1 MSRRDLAYSIA
12 ALTAGGLEILD
23 AGTGWPA
30 LGSVQVGHSE
40 VPVALFVAPVG
51 LSQRN
56 RDAVER
62 RFQNPGSD
70 RPIEVPPDHVPLLIG
85 AWTNDPLVEV
95 VNPVL
100 VLADAGRRTGR
111 TSRHSVFV
119 RLEALKTATVQ
130 GWAES
135 VSEVDERMTLFHPG
149 LLPAVAFASSID
161 VALPERSAAIAVSAS
176 GLLENVPTQPLSL
189 EAAERAR
196 RSILSLVRDARFA
209 RDVVR
214 AYAGL
219 CALCGLDLG
228 LVQGAHIYPAS
239 APGSS
244 DEIWNGVCLCSN
256 HHAAFDRHLL
266 WIDPDDRAV
275 IVNPVV
281 VEQAADNSAAATF
294 VQSTSSMLR
303 PPDDLTLAP
312 MADMFVRRYDFF
324 EGRYDWATGL
334 G

>member
-1 MSRRDLAYSIA
+1 VNRRDLAHFLTE
-12 ALTAGGLEILD
+12 LTAGGLTILD
-23 AGTGWPA
+23 ARSGWPA
-30 LGSVQVGHSE
+30 LGTVEVGDSR
-40 VPVALFVAPVG
+40 VPVAVFVAPIG
-51 LSQRN
+51 LSQRG
-56 RDAVER
+56 RDDVER
-62 RFQNPGSD
+62 RFQNPDSD
-70 RPIEVPPDHVPLLIG
+70 RPIVVPPDHVPLLLG
-85 AWTNDPLVEV
+85 VWTDDPLVAV
-95 VNPVL
+95 LNPVL
-100 VLADAGRRTGR
+100 VLADADRRRGLTTR
-111 TSRHSVFV
+111 YSVFV
-119 RLEALKTATVQ
+119 RLEALQTATVQ

-135 VSEVDERMTLFHPG
+135 VSEVGERMILFHPG
-149 LLPAVAFASSID
+149 LLPSIAFATSVG
-161 VALPERSAAIAVSAS
+161 VALPERDAAIAVSAS
-176 GLLENVPTQPLSL
+176 GLLEKAPDPLAFD
-189 EAAERAR
+189 AAERAR
-196 RSILSLVRDARFA
+196 RSVLSLVRDARFA

-294 VQSTSSMLR
+294 VQLTSSTLR
-303 PPDDLTLAP
+303 PPDDPTSAP
-312 MADMFVRRYDFF
+312 AADMFVRRYEYF
-324 EGRYDWATGL
+324 EGRYDWVA
-334 G
+334 

>member
-1 MSRRDLAYSIA
+1 MSRRDLAYSVA
-12 ALTAGGLEILD
+12 ELTDGGVTLVD
-23 AGTGWPA
+23 ARAGWPA
-30 LGSVQVGHSE
+30 LGRVEVGDSV

-56 RDAVER
+56 RDSVER

-70 RPIEVPPDHVPLLIG
+70 RPIEVPPHHVPLLVG
-85 AWTNDPLVEV
+85 VWTDDPFVEV
-95 VNPVL
+95 RNPVL
-100 VLADAGRRTGR
+100 VLADTGRRTGLTTR
-111 TSRHSVFV
+111 YSVFV
-119 RLEALKTATVQ
+119 RLEALQTATVQ

-135 VSEVDERMTLFHPG
+135 VSEVGERMTLFHPG
-149 LLPAVAFASSID
+149 LLPTVALASSID
-161 VALPERSAAIAVSAS
+161 VALPERNAAIAVSAS
-176 GLLENVPTQPLSL
+176 GLLESVPEQPISF

-196 RSILSLVRDARFA
+196 RSVLSLVRDAQFA

-244 DEIWNGVCLCSN
+244 DEIRNGVCLCNN

-266 WIDPDDRAV
+266 WIDPDNRAV
-275 IVNPVV
+275 IVNPIV

-294 VQSTSSMLR
+294 VQSTSSTLR
-303 PPDDLTLAP
+303 PPDDPTLAP
-312 MADMFVRRYDFF
+312 ATEVFIRRYEYF
-324 EGRYDWATGL
+324 EGRYDWVA
-334 G
+334 

>member
-12 ALTAGGLEILD
+12 ALTEGGLEILD

-30 LGSVQVGHSE
+30 LGSVQVGHSV

-85 AWTNDPLVEV
+85 AWTHDPLVEV

-100 VLADAGRRTGR
+100 VLAEAGRRAGL

-119 RLEALKTATVQ
+119 RLEALQTATVQ

-135 VSEVDERMTLFHPG
+135 VSEVGERMTLFHPG
-149 LLPAVAFASSID
+149 LLPTVAFASSID

-176 GLLENVPTQPLSL
+176 GLLEEVPEQALPLDV
-189 EAAERAR
+189 AERAR

-228 LVQGAHIYPAS
+228 LVQRGAHLS
-239 APGSS
+239 R
-244 DEIWNGVCLCSN
+244 V
-256 HHAAFDRHLL
+256 
-266 WIDPDDRAV
+266 RAWV
-275 IVNPVV
+275 KRRDLERRVPVQQPSRCV
-281 VEQAADNSAAATF
+281 RP
-294 VQSTSSMLR
+294 TSSLDR
-303 PPDDLTLAP
+303 P
-312 MADMFVRRYDFF
+312 
-324 EGRYDWATGL
+324 G
-334 G
+334 